1 MKKAFILL
9 LIPFFAI
16 SCSNFGDETRIK
28 TVNLV
33 VDQLDW
39 VENTDADGKNRYYS
53 CSFSMPEITSNVY
66 EYGSVQ
72 TYVTFENAQQAMPY
86 VRHYEDI
93 NGVLWT
99 RTVDYDYAVGN
110 IAIYVTNSDFIKDL
124 PEKMTFRVV
133 MMWPE

>member
-1 MKKAFILL
+1 
-9 LIPFFAI
+9 
-16 SCSNFGDETRIK
+16 
-28 TVNLV
+28 
-33 VDQLDW
+33 
-39 VENTDADGKNRYYS
+39 
-53 CSFSMPEITSNVY
+53 
-66 EYGSVQ
+66 
-72 TYVTFENAQQAMPY
+72 MPY

-133 MMWPE
+133 MMWQE